1 LALNASKQAVSV
13 TNTGTGNNV
22 LSASPT
28 LTGTI
33 DAAAQTLSG
42 NLTLNGGTANGVL
55 YLNGSKVATS
65 GSGLTFSGTQLAV
78 TGSVSSSNSGNENYF
93 LSDGLTRTS
102 LQQSSNALYYNVN
115 DNSATTGSFIWRNTN
130 AFSELMRLT
139 STGLG
144 IGTTTPQF
152 RTDIIN
158 NSTYQLRLATGT
170 GQNYVNGGLYL
181 GAFGTSDPYYYGYMR
196 WDQTDI
202 CLKIGSQHGNSTGGI
217 LFLTGEGSGA
227 QTERARVTSF
237 GYFKANPSGTYIGS
251 TAAYHEFSGD
261 SASQYILRVFN
272 DGNNA
277 NRYGMVIQCGADNA
291 AGTNYAL
298 VFDDGDGTRQGE
310 ITFSGG
316 TTTYGTSSDYRLKE
330 NIQPIENA
338 LDRLAQLK
346 PVKWNWKRNGLESE
360 GFVAHELQEVVPI
373 AVAGEKDAVN
383 ENGDPVYQSVGAANV
398 VPLLTKALQEAM
410 TRIEQLEA
418 KFAALESK

>member
-1 LALNASKQAVSV
+1 LGVTPSAWGGFGKTMEFNNAGCYVGNSGATSMQVGANNYFNGSNYIYSTSNVATRYAQSSGQHLWFISTDPTPTAGNPISFTQAM
-13 TNTGTGNNV
+13 T
-22 LSASPT
+22 LDASGRLLVGRT
-28 LTGTI
+28 TSDSNGYFL
-33 DAAAQTLSG
+33 Q
-42 NLTLNGGTANGVL
+42 LNGTTGYQAGVL
-55 YLNGSKVATS
+55 
-65 GSGLTFSGTQLAV
+65 
-78 TGSVSSSNSGNENYF
+78 
-93 LSDGLTRTS
+93 
-102 LQQSSNALYYNVN
+102 
-115 DNSATTGSFIWRNTN
+115 I
-130 AFSELMRLT
+130 
-139 STGLG
+139 
-144 IGTTTPQF
+144 
-152 RTDIIN
+152 
-158 NSTYQLRLATGT
+158 TYAG
-170 GQNYVNGGLYL
+170 V
-181 GAFGTSDPYYYGYMR
+181 
-196 WDQTDI
+196 
-202 CLKIGSQHGNSTGGI
+202 
-217 LFLTGEGSGA
+217 GSGA
-227 QTERARVTSF
+227 IFENSSGALVFGNDGASGTTERARVTAG

-330 NIQPIENA
+330 NIKPIENA

-418 KFAALESK
+418 KVAALESK